1 MVQPK
6 QLISSLDRSH
16 RFVRWSILLTI
27 LLSVAMYFNLERP
40 INMAISL
47 AFFLS
52 GWAIAHAI
60 FIQEAWIVSR
70 VDKLVDRGLESL
82 PPINGVTQSQV
93 QESGAPSSVLKQGLI
108 IVIMPILAFFLL
120 TSTRSAIGLGLI
132 WGVMNVYAY
141 DMLSFLMEKKPEIV
155 DPYFGAFTDSTQTLR
170 STSIAYLVFVFLFAL
185 LLIAARFAL
194 I

>member
-82 PPINGVTQSQV
+82 PPINGIAQSQV